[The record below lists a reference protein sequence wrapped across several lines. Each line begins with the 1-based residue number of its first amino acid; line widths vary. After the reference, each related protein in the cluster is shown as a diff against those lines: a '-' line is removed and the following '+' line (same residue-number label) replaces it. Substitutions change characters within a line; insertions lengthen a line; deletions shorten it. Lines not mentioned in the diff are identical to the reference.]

1 MIGGSVVKQKKGLRR
16 VSSGAVSR
24 VLKRQ
29 FSQDLLHSVPEIS
42 LWIAV
47 IVQAFSDLG
56 TKYHSSARYFLL
68 GGEMENVCGRIG
80 LEPSVV
86 QMFFDE
92 FGLER

>member
-1 MIGGSVVKQKKGLRR
+1 MVKKKPVLRI
-16 VSSGAVSR
+16 STGAVSR

-29 FSQDLLHSVPEIS
+29 FSQDVLQNIPEVS

-47 IVQAFSDLG
+47 IVQAFSDLD
-56 TKYHSSARYFLL
+56 TRYHHSARNFLL
-68 GGEMENVCGRIG
+68 GGELENVCGRIG

-86 QMFFDE
+86 QMFFGE

>member
-1 MIGGSVVKQKKGLRR
+1 MNGGRMVEKKLVPRI
-16 VSSGAVSR
+16 STGAVSR

-29 FSQDLLHSVPEIS
+29 FTQDVLQNIPEVS

-47 IVQAFSDLG
+47 IVQAFSDLD
-56 TKYHSSARYFLL
+56 TRYDFSAREFLL
-68 GGEMENVCGRIG
+68 GDGLENACGRIG

-86 QMFFDE
+86 YMFFGE